1 MPTKRRPSRKNPSR
15 PLRRGVVQA
24 PRSLG
29 EKILPWST
37 TGSALR
43 LVAETFAAGRP
54 APQADVRRALYAI
67 RTLRTR
73 YADRELADIE
83 RALADRVEP
92 RTNPL
97 RPPARRKAPDA
108 ATTARGAFYVVVS
121 TGETD
126 RKGYRVQSIYTLD
139 TESDARGLAAYWRA
153 MDFPAYVTPER
164 PRTSDLLGVSVR
176 HLAVVPALRE
186 AARAM
191 RANPSVECSK
201 SKKLDRYRHAEVIH
215 EGETVALD
223 GCFAK
228 GRTPAYEGAWKTG
241 AKKGKRT
248 TVSKRAVR
256 QKASR
261 SPSRVKGVRA
271 RKRR

>member
-1 MPTKRRPSRKNPSR
+1 MPIKRRPSKRPSRKNPSR
-15 PLRRGVVQA
+15 PLHRGVVQA

-37 TGSALR
+37 TGGILR
-43 LVAETFAAGRP
+43 AVGAAFVAGR
-54 APQADVRRALYAI
+54 AVPQADARRALYAI
-67 RTLRTR
+67 RTPRTR

-83 RALADRVEP
+83 RALADRVE
-92 RTNPL
+92 
-97 RPPARRKAPDA
+97 A
-108 ATTARGAFYVVVS
+108 
-121 TGETD
+121 
-126 RKGYRVQSIYTLD
+126 
-139 TESDARGLAAYWRA
+139 
-153 MDFPAYVTPER
+153 
-164 PRTSDLLGVSVR
+164 
-176 HLAVVPALRE
+176 
-186 AARAM
+186 
-191 RANPSVECSK
+191 RANPPVECAR

-215 EGETVALD
+215 KGETVALD

-228 GRTPAYEGAWKTG
+228 GRTPAYAGAWKTG

-248 TVSKRAVR
+248 TISKRAVR

>member
-1 MPTKRRPSRKNPSR
+1 MKTRARRPKRKNPSR

-43 LVAETFAAGRP
+43 AVAVAFLDGRP
-54 APQADVRRALYAI
+54 VPQADVRRALYAI

-73 YADRELADIE
+73 YADRELATIE

-92 RTNPL
+92 R
-97 RPPARRKAPDA
+97 
-108 ATTARGAFYVVVS
+108 
-121 TGETD
+121 E
-126 RKGYRVQSIYTLD
+126 
-139 TESDARGLAAYWRA
+139 
-153 MDFPAYVTPER
+153 
-164 PRTSDLLGVSVR
+164 
-176 HLAVVPALRE
+176 
-186 AARAM
+186 
-191 RANPSVECSK
+191 NPSVECSR

-215 EGETVALD
+215 EGERVALD

-228 GRTPAYEGAWKTG
+228 GRAPAYAGEWKTG
-241 AKKGKRT
+241 PKKGKRT
-248 TVSKRAVR
+248 TITKRAVR